1 MYPRWVKYWAAGA
14 GVGVFVG
21 LLVRNLQQ
29 LEWED
34 AAGPQGGNQ
43 PEPAVEVIPVPDP
56 VITATPPV
64 AKPVPELPKEGV
76 TPAPPTVIS
85 VPAAAAPAAVE
96 PAGFRIAV
104 HSWTDFLIG
113 AVLVPASLAA
123 AAYLAFH
130 RHFLWAAA
138 TGIVTVFGLLA
149 LLEGLDPK
157 SANLVRDPPVTLFSG
172 STESGSKEAVSPGSE

>member
-1 MYPRWVKYWAAGA
+1 MYPKWLKSWVAGA

-34 AAGPQGGNQ
+34 AADSERGNQ
-43 PEPAVEVIPVPDP
+43 PQPVVEAPRVPDP
-56 VITATPPV
+56 VTIATPPV
-64 AKPVPELPKEGV
+64 AEPVPELRRDDV
-76 TPAPPTVIS
+76 AITPMV
-85 VPAAAAPAAVE
+85 VPVAAAAAVAPAE
-96 PAGFRIAV
+96 SAGFRVAV

-123 AAYLAFH
+123 AVYLRFH
-130 RHFLWAAA
+130 RHFIWAAA
-138 TGIVTVFGLLA
+138 TGIVTAFGLLA
-149 LLEGLDPK
+149 LLEGLDPR

-172 STESGSKEAVSPGSE
+172 SAESVSRDARSPGSP